1 MIDRPAVPL
10 SDEELERYSRHL
22 LLTGF
27 SEDHQQRLR
36 EASVLV
42 VGAGGLG
49 GPAALYLAASGVG
62 RLVVA
67 DGDRVELSNLQR
79 QIVHSEATI
88 GVNKAASAGVRLHA
102 INSAIAVE
110 ALEERLVGERLERL
124 IAGCDLVVDAS
135 DDFPTR
141 YAINRL
147 CRRHRRLHV
156 FGACIGWR
164 GQLTVF
170 DHGAGTPCLECLFS
184 EADAPE
190 AGNCHSLGVF
200 SPLTGVVGSLMA
212 AEAVRGLAGLT
223 PSIVGRL
230 LCLDLAQ
237 ADWRWLGV
245 VADEACQVC
254 GRVKADAAGA
264 DREYNRAAGR

>member
-1 MIDRPAVPL
+1 MTDRPAVPL
-10 SDEELERYSRHL
+10 NDEALERYSRHL

-27 SEDHQQRLR
+27 TEPHQRRLG

-49 GPAALYLAASGVG
+49 GPASLYLAASGVG

-79 QIVHSEATI
+79 QVVHSEASI
-88 GVNKAASAGVRLHA
+88 GVNKAASAGERLRA
-102 INSAIAVE
+102 INSTIVVE
-110 ALEERLVGERLERL
+110 TLEERLAGERLAGL
-124 IAGCDLVVDAS
+124 IVDCDLVVDAS

-147 CRRHRRLHV
+147 CRRHRRPHV

-164 GQLTVF
+164 GQIAVF
-170 DHGAGTPCLECLFS
+170 DHGPGTPCLECLFS
-184 EADAPE
+184 EADEPA

-212 AEAVRGLAGLT
+212 AEAVRGLAGLG
-223 PSIVGRL
+223 PSAPGRL
-230 LCLDLAQ
+230 LCLDLGQ
-237 ADWRWLGV
+237 ADWRWLRIV
-245 VADEACQVC
+245 PDEACRVC
-254 GRVKADAAGA
+254 GRVKADASGA
-264 DREYNRAAGR
+264 DRGYNRAAGR